1 MRPWVRFVL
10 RKPQLACRLYF
21 MKTPGTIRVLIVD
34 DLEFMRQVLKEIL
47 VSEGF
52 IVCGEAKN
60 GKEAVVLF
68 GRLKPDVVLLDITM
82 PEMDGIS
89 ALGRIRSH
97 APDALVIM
105 CSAISEETMNLRAIE
120 LGARD
125 YVVKP
130 FRPQRV
136 LKALKRAVGLEQV

>member
-1 MRPWVRFVL
+1 
-10 RKPQLACRLYF
+10 

-34 DLEFMRQVLKEIL
+34 DLAFMRQLLKEIL

-52 IVCGEAKN
+52 VVCGEARN

-89 ALGRIRSH
+89 ALTRIRSH

-105 CSAISEETMNLRAIE
+105 CSAISEQTMIIRAIE
-120 LGARD
+120 LGAKD

-130 FRPQRV
+130 FRPMRV
-136 LKALKRAVGLEQV
+136 LKALRRAVGLDQI